1 MKLTGPMIETMLLP
15 KLNTLLPQA
24 LYINRIR
31 TLDGQALVDAQ
42 VRVRGE
48 WFPVVYTVR
57 IEAFRFDTTGR
68 YLTISYEESME
79 RTRGTLMQKLLT
91 ETERILAKNF
101 MGRTLLSNVLPD
113 SPYVLVSDNRLTIQL
128 GKLVELNQELQEV
141 HIQGLAFTTEGIE
154 LDVDVSVDMSTFN
167 WDVLAK
173 NDSIPTGEDKA
184 ERVAEDVG
192 KIKQELMVLEQEES
206 RFYDRLRSKIEGYMR
221 EKMGTGTSDKLTP
234 YLLLA
239 PDLFVLLARLAKDDR
254 VPLRSKSIAL
264 LAAVYFMSPL
274 DIIPEVLLG
283 PVGFADDIVLAVM
296 ALNKILV
303 EVDEKI
309 IEEHWNG
316 DKSIIGVIRDVLAK
330 ADSLVGTKRLQ
341 MLKTILKRGKGKA

>member
-1 MKLTGPMIETMLLP
+1 MKLTGPMIETILIP
-15 KLNTLLPQA
+15 KLNELLPQT

-31 TLDGQALVDAQ
+31 TRDGQALVDAQ

-101 MGRTLLSNVLPD
+101 MGRTLLANVLPD

-128 GKLVELNQELQEV
+128 GKLVELNPELQEV
-141 HIQGLAFTTEGIE
+141 RIQGLAFTTEGIE

-173 NDSIPTGEDKA
+173 HDSLPREEDKA

-192 KIKQELMVLEQEES
+192 KIDQELMVLEQEES

-254 VPLRSKSIAL
+254 VPLRSKSVAL

-341 MLKTILKRGKGKA
+341 MLKAILKRGKGKA

>member
-1 MKLTGPMIETMLLP
+1 MKLTRPMIETILMP

-48 WFPVVYTVR
+48 WFPVIYTVR

-68 YLTISYEESME
+68 YLTLSYEESME

-101 MGRTLLSNVLPD
+101 MGRTLLSSVLPD
-113 SPYVLVSDNRLTIQL
+113 SPYFLVSDNRLTIQL
-128 GKLVELNQELQEV
+128 GRLVELNPELQGMRIQELT
-141 HIQGLAFTTEGIE
+141 LTTEGIE
-154 LDVDVSVDMSTFN
+154 LDADVSVDMSTCN
-167 WDVLAK
+167 WDVLTK
-173 NDSIPTGEDKA
+173 NDSQPTKEDKA
-184 ERVAEDVG
+184 ERVVEDVG
-192 KIKQELMVLEQEES
+192 EVQELIVLEQEES
-206 RFYDRLRSKIEGYMR
+206 RFYDRLRSKIEAYMR
-221 EKMGTGTSDKLTP
+221 EKMGAGTSDKLTP

-254 VPLRSKSIAL
+254 VPLRSKSVAL
-264 LAAVYFMSPL
+264 LAVVYFMSPL
-274 DIIPEVLLG
+274 DIIPEALLG
-283 PVGFADDIVLAVM
+283 PAGFADDIVLAVM

-316 DKSIIGVIRDVLAK
+316 DKNIIGVIRDVLAK
-330 ADSLVGTKRLQ
+330 ADSLVGTRRLQ
-341 MLKTILKRGKGKA
+341 LLKTILKRGKEKA